1 MILKELLDTTWMIGE
16 LDINVRNERGI
27 LLDWIRIGTYVDTD
41 RVEKENPR
49 WKVIN
54 KPLCFKEKGRDDC
67 GVIIGSVP
75 KKLLDMK
82 VTAWDMDEAPAFR
95 MNNGLWKFRTLCV
108 HVVGEDDCV
117 ITIEEPKKEIEG
129 QMKWI
134 GAEGEKEE

>member
-16 LDINVRNERGI
+16 LDINVRNDRGI
-27 LLDWIRIGTYVDTD
+27 LLDWIRIGSYVDTD

-54 KPLCFKEKGRDDC
+54 KPLCFKKKGRDDC
-67 GVIIGSVP
+67 GVILGSVP

-134 GAEGEKEE
+134 GSEVE

>member
-16 LDINVRNERGI
+16 LDVNVRNDRGI
-27 LLDWIRIGTYVDTD
+27 LLDWIRIGSYVETD
-41 RVEKENPR
+41 RIEKENPR

-67 GVIIGSVP
+67 GVILGSVP
-75 KKLLDMK
+75 KKLLAMK

-95 MNNGLWKFRTLCV
+95 MNNGLWRFRTLRV

-134 GAEGEKEE
+134 GTEGEVEE